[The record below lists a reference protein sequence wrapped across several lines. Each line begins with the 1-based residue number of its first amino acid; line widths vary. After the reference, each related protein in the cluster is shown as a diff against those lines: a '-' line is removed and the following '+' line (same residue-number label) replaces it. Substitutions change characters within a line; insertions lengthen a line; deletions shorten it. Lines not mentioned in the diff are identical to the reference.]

1 MPRPPTEDRRPFP
14 QSRSSGHFSGKL
26 VVVAMIGLGLV
37 LGVIALRYRKLMPK
51 SPATQPTSAPVSGAD
66 ASPSSA

>member
-1 MPRPPTEDRRPFP
+1 MADPHTDDRTPFP
-14 QSRSSGHFSGKL
+14 QSRGSGHFSGKL

-51 SPATQPTSAPVSGAD
+51 PPATQPTSAPRERG
-66 ASPSSA
+66 